1 MSNKL
6 LLSVSE
12 TAALMGL
19 SRPTVYQ
26 LTRRADFPVVR
37 LGGRVLILAE
47 SLETW
52 LAQQAGQH
60 EEGGDNDA

>member
-19 SRPTVYQ
+19 SKPTVYQ

-37 LGGRVLILAE
+37 LGGRVLVPAE
-47 SLETW
+47 MLKQWLE
-52 LAQQAGQH
+52 QQVRSGEAVNPQ
-60 EEGGDNDA
+60 